1 MAHDDG
7 QPPEAAANQPG
18 ATEPSVNPGGLLTQ
32 SDLLAAAGDW
42 GGAAEEV
49 NLRLLEADPE
59 RPVAM
64 TRLARCLL
72 NRGEATAAEALYLR
86 LVAVDPGNRIAN
98 NFLRRADAARQK
110 YLADEKLAAQ
120 ATRKRALL
128 NKRALL
134 KQDASSS

>member
-1 MAHDDG
+1 MAHDDR
-7 QPPEAAANQPG
+7 QPPETAATQPA
-18 ATEPSVNPGGLLTQ
+18 ATEPSMSPGGLLTQ

-59 RPVAM
+59 RSVAM

-86 LVAVDPGNRIAN
+86 LVAVDPANRIAN

-120 ATRKRALL
+120 AARKQRAVV
-128 NKRALL
+128 KRGS
-134 KQDASSS
+134 ASS